1 MVHLVLKVTNDDNVG
16 GKARQL
22 ALPTRYLPLGA
33 WTGRPWHERFY
44 KGDWSLSSVIGYAA
58 GTPPLE
64 DVHSVGGPICLFIHS
79 FISPAFIKVSREKV
93 SAPAAGCI

>member
-44 KGDWSLSSVIGYAA
+44 KGDWSLSTVIGYAA

-64 DVHSVGGPICLFIHS
+64 DVHKCWWVHLFIYS
-79 FISPAFIKVSREKV
+79 FIHIPSIYYSF
-93 SAPAAGCI
+93 